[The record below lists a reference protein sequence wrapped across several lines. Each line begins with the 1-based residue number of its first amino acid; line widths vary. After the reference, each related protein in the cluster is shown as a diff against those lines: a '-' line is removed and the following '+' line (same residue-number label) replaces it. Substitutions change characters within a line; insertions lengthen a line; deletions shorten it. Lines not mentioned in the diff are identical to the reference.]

1 MKKIILSVLFAL
13 SVNTILAQSVF
24 DKFDDQ
30 EGITAVV
37 VNKKMFSL
45 LSKMEVKDKESEQYV
60 SLIRKLENLKVYVT
74 QSSKKASDM
83 KLVSDNYI
91 KSAMLEELIKINQ
104 ELSPIKI
111 LHTNSSNEF
120 ESKKDMWLSEQL
132 ASEIPVIFT
141 EDSEGNSITS
151 ILLPCLDKKQLN
163 VQRCGNKLQLSIGC
177 LRRTYPLPSLF
188 NELSPCGARLVE
200 RRLEVRFR

>member
-1 MKKIILSVLFAL
+1 MKKIILSVLFTL

-30 EGITAVV
+30 EGITALV

-45 LSKMEVKDKESEQYV
+45 LSKMDVKDKESEQYV

-104 ELSPIKI
+104 E
-111 LHTNSSNEF
+111 
-120 ESKKDMWLSEQL
+120 
-132 ASEIPVIFT
+132 
-141 EDSEGNSITS
+141 
-151 ILLPCLDKKQLN
+151 
-163 VQRCGNKLQLSIGC
+163 
-177 LRRTYPLPSLF
+177 
-188 NELSPCGARLVE
+188 
-200 RRLEVRFR
+200 

>member
-1 MKKIILSVLFAL
+1 MKKIILSVLFTL

-45 LSKMEVKDKESEQYV
+45 LSKMDVKDKESEQYV

-91 KSAMLEELIKINQ
+91 KSAMLEELIKINEKDRVVKVYVKSGSTEDQ
-104 ELSPIKI
+104 IKEMLMFIDGQENKETVLMSLTGDFNLDELSI
-111 LHTNSSNEF
+111 LTDKMKLPGGADLKKAAKTNKSA
-120 ESKKDMWLSEQL
+120 K
-132 ASEIPVIFT
+132 
-141 EDSEGNSITS
+141 
-151 ILLPCLDKKQLN
+151 
-163 VQRCGNKLQLSIGC
+163 
-177 LRRTYPLPSLF
+177 
-188 NELSPCGARLVE
+188 
-200 RRLEVRFR
+200 